1 MIMKN
6 KLLVV
11 AISSFL
17 LFSFVTIQPNDDK
30 KIKKKIIGTW
40 SGSEEG
46 NQIKGVT
53 KYWIQERKKNGTFIL
68 MYTAITD
75 CKAVNLVEK
84 GKWWIKDGLF
94 YEKTDTNN
102 DPDVYEVKI
111 LEDGKIH
118 FKAKVLTI
126 EFDNEEYE
134 FTETREE

>member
-1 MIMKN
+1 MKN

-75 CKAVNLVEK
+75 CKAVNLVEI
-84 GKWWIKDGLF
+84 GKLWIKDGLF